1 MYLEST
7 YIKAVRRLLR
17 PLARSFIARGLTL
30 PIVLNLLKQAM
41 VQVVEEMPMQE
52 KRQTDS
58 RISLIT
64 GVHRK
69 DVRTIRES
77 GSVKLGVSTL
87 NARTIAEWTANPK
100 FLHPD
105 GTPAVL
111 AKTGSGSFEDL
122 VASVSKDIRPRTLL
136 DEWLSRGIVS
146 IVEGNKIAVSIQDYS
161 PSHSEE
167 EMLHFFGENLADHIE
182 TATHNM
188 EHPSD
193 RLFERAAY
201 SDGLSAGSIEKLED
215 VARDM
220 AMSSLLEINKM
231 AFKLAQQDKSKKD
244 AKHRFRFGAYFY
256 RNATA
261 NDLSLEAPSKTNKE
275 PEKSSPKET
284 SL

>member
-7 YIKAVRRLLR
+7 YIKALRRLLR
-17 PLARSFIARGLTL
+17 PLARSFVAHGLTL

-77 GSVKLGVSTL
+77 GSVKLGLSTL
-87 NARTIAEWTANPK
+87 HARTIAEWTANPK

-122 VASVSKDIRPRTLL
+122 VESVSKDIRSRTLL
-136 DEWLSRGIVS
+136 DEWLGRGIVS
-146 IVEGNKIAVSIQDYS
+146 VVQGNKIALSIQDYS

-167 EMLHFFGENLADHIE
+167 EMLHFFGENLADHIA
-182 TATHNM
+182 TSTHNM

-201 SDGLSAGSIEKLED
+201 SDGLTAESIQKLES
-215 VARDM
+215 VAQDM
-220 AMSSLLEINKM
+220 AMASLVEINKM
-231 AFKLAQQDKSKKD
+231 AFELAQTDKSKKD
-244 AKHRFRFGAYFY
+244 PKHRFRFGAYFY
-256 RNATA
+256 RIANA
-261 NDLSLEAPSKTNKE
+261 NDLSLKAPSETNRV
-275 PEKSSPKET
+275 PKKGLLKGT
-284 SL
+284 PL

>member
-146 IVEGNKIAVSIQDYS
+146 IVEGNKIALSIQDYS

-182 TATHNM
+182 TSTHNM

-201 SDGLSAGSIEKLED
+201 SNGLSAKSIEKLED

-220 AMSSLLEINKM
+220 AMASLLEINKM

>member
-7 YIKAVRRLLR
+7 YIKAVSRLLR
-17 PLARSFIARGLTL
+17 PLAKSFIARGLTL
-30 PIVLNLLKQAM
+30 PIVLNLLKHAM

-77 GSVKLGVSTL
+77 GSIKLGVSTL

-146 IVEGNKIAVSIQDYS
+146 IVEGNKIALSIQDYS

-182 TATHNM
+182 TSTHNM

-201 SDGLSAGSIEKLED
+201 SDRLSARSIEKLED
-215 VARDM
+215 AARDM

-231 AFKLAQQDKSKKD
+231 AFKLAQKDKSKKD
-244 AKHRFRFGAYFY
+244 ARHRFRFGAYFY
-256 RNATA
+256 KTTTA
-261 NDLSLEAPSKTNKE
+261 NDLSLEAPPKTNKE